1 MIKKQIRYI
10 DMKTLYAIFKVEK
23 IDYIN
28 ELIIDLKNTICKM
41 PTINYFI
48 LQKIK
53 KEYIEEK
60 ILENDLA
67 KQELFKI
74 IINYLIKD
82 IKFNEKRI
90 NLSVV
95 EILINDFF
103 LGEKVKI

>member
-1 MIKKQIRYI
+1 
-10 DMKTLYAIFKVEK
+10 
-23 IDYIN
+23 
-28 ELIIDLKNTICKM
+28 M

-60 ILENDLA
+60 ILENNDA
-67 KQELFKI
+67 RKEIFKI

-82 IKFNEKRI
+82 IKFNEERI

-95 EILINDFF
+95 EILINDLF
-103 LGEKVKI
+103 LGKKVKI